1 VAQEDVPRLG
11 QPHPSRRS
19 DEERRS
25 ELVLEAADLS
35 AHRRLRDAEG
45 VRRASDVPFLGD
57 RHEVMDLRQAHE
69 VDPTRWRSRRQR
81 RATPDPNGIGSRRP
95 RRPRC
100 PTMTVELYGPREIA
114 ALRRAGE
121 AAAATLA
128 FIGDRLRPGVTTA
141 DIDAWV
147 REHTKQL
154 GGTPSQLG
162 YEGFPAS
169 VCTSRNHVVCHGI
182 PRADEVLRPGDI
194 LNIDVTTGLGGF
206 HGDTSA
212 TFVLG
217 DASEEALHVVD
228 VARRCRDAG
237 IATIRDGARLGDI
250 GAAVAELAERHG
262 CSVVRDYGGHGIGR
276 QMHMEPHVPHFGRR
290 GSGLRLRAGM
300 ALTVE
305 PMINLGAPEVRT
317 LDDGWTVVTADG
329 RLSAQFEHTVLVT
342 REGVE
347 IMTSASDRAAAHR

>member
-1 VAQEDVPRLG
+1 
-11 QPHPSRRS
+11 
-19 DEERRS
+19 
-25 ELVLEAADLS
+25 
-35 AHRRLRDAEG
+35 
-45 VRRASDVPFLGD
+45 
-57 RHEVMDLRQAHE
+57 
-69 VDPTRWRSRRQR
+69 
-81 RATPDPNGIGSRRP
+81 
-95 RRPRC
+95 
-100 PTMTVELYGPREIA
+100 MTVELYGPREVA

-121 AAAATLA
+121 AAAAILA

-147 REHTKQL
+147 REHTTQL

-162 YEGFPAS
+162 YKGFPAS

-194 LNIDVTTGLGGF
+194 INIDVTSGLGGF
-206 HGDTSA
+206 HWDTSA
-212 TFVLG
+212 TFIIG
-217 DASEEALHVVD
+217 DASEEARHVVD

-250 GAAVAELAERHG
+250 GAAVAELAERLG

-300 ALTVE
+300 VLTVE
-305 PMINLGAPEVRT
+305 PIINLVAPEVRT

-347 IMTSASDRAAAHR
+347 ILTSYRWRSTLSG